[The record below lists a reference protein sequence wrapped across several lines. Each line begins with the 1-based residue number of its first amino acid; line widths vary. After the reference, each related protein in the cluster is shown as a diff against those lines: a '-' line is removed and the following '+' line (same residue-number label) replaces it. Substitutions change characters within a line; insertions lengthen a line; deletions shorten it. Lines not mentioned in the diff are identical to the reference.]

1 MKYLFLILTACSLIS
16 CAGIVTFYL
25 NRIITKGNIKTAEK
39 LADGTMR
46 VETHPPLPIP
56 NTIVKE

>member
-1 MKYLFLILTACSLIS
+1 MKYLILSLFILSNVS
-16 CAGIVTFYL
+16 CAGIVTFYP
-25 NRIITKGNIKTAEK
+25 NRIVTKGNIKTAEK